1 MALIKDI
8 EEFKQFI
15 PVNTTF
21 SYEKI
26 HPILMDVQR
35 DVFETYCGKLLIS
48 SLDVAYKE
56 KLANAMDTKD
66 QALLDHIRPALA
78 TIALCRY
85 LPIGEL
91 QVDNAGISTFGESST
106 RKGADGNQIVRLRNS
121 LLSIGM
127 NAFERLLTFLEENI
141 IDYPLHQVILDK
153 KPKSLLPNARV
164 FSEAYQI
171 FDSHLTYRGLSSI
184 LSRIEE
190 DVVAEKIGVHY
201 PALLL
206 NDSLPEPLAAIRR
219 KAQRALA
226 YLVVADAIEINMAID
241 LSAEGLRLNY
251 SSEFG
256 NLPYYKAPGDRTRE
270 TVLAAAK
277 RKADGLLEQLQNSL
291 DALNGNIDSGS
302 GLPDNEDS
310 KIIMFS

>member
-8 EEFKQFI
+8 EEFKEFI

-26 HPILMDVQR
+26 RPIIIDVQR
-35 DVFETYCGKLLIS
+35 DVFETYCGKKLIND
-48 SLDVAYKE
+48 LDIAYKD
-56 KLANAMDTKD
+56 KLPNALDAKD
-66 QALLDHIRPALA
+66 QALLDYIRPSLA

-91 QVDNAGISTFGESST
+91 QIDNAGVSTFGESNT
-106 RKGADGNQIVRLRNS
+106 RKGADNNQIVRLRSS

-127 NAFERLLTFLEENI
+127 NAFERLLSFLEENVT
-141 IDYPLHQVILDK
+141 DYPDHQVILDK
-153 KPKSLLPNARV
+153 RPKSILPNAQV
-164 FSEAYQI
+164 FSQSYQI
-171 FDSHLTYRGLSSI
+171 FDSHLTYRGLASI

-190 DVVAEKIGVHY
+190 DVIAEKLGNYY
-201 PALLL
+201 PAILTNNAL
-206 NDSLPEPLAAIRR
+206 SVEMAGMRR

-226 YLVVADAIEINMAID
+226 YLVVSDAIEINMAID

-256 NLPYYKAPGDRTRE
+256 NLPYYKPPGDRTRE

-277 RKADGLLEQLQNSL
+277 RKADGLLEQLQRAI
-291 DALNGNIDSGS
+291 DVMDGNVNSGS